1 MKKISVI
8 YATKTKHSQKIANAV
23 AAALGVS
30 AQNAA
35 ESPALSETGLLFIVG
50 GIYGGE
56 SMPEML
62 EYVSGL
68 TSQQVEKAALIT
80 SCASGKQG
88 QKSVRSQLEK
98 NGIPV
103 IDEFLCYGSILFVHA
118 GHPSKADLDNAVQ
131 FAVRLTGKAG

>member
-1 MKKISVI
+1 MKKTSVI
-8 YATKTKHSQKIANAV
+8 YATKTKHSQKIAEAV
-23 AAALGVS
+23 AAALGIT
-30 AQNAA
+30 AQNVQGKP
-35 ESPALSETGLLFIVG
+35 SLSDTELLFIVG

-62 EYVSGL
+62 QYVSGL

-131 FAVRLTGKAG
+131 FAVRLAGKGD